1 MKSTIITLIML
12 MGGFTVVRAQED
24 KTVDEM
30 INDAIFEFY
39 GIDLSGKAYS
49 NSNSNSKE
57 EDTDNQIYAALPMM
71 AEFPGG
77 MNAQVDFINKNL
89 VYPKECISNNIEG
102 KIILKIIVEK
112 DGRISSAEVMKSS
125 KDKHPALIREALRLV
140 SIMPRWTPAQ
150 YRDNDSGR
158 LRNVRFQTYV
168 SVFFRLRDG
177 KYLPF
182 VMPPENSTSKK
193 TTQNNLLY
201 KPASFIST
209 KTFEE
214 QILPNMNKA
223 IILSFYAAWAKPC
236 NELNRDWD
244 TLFGTFN
251 GKYRLCHI
259 DVDNHEESDG
269 LADRYE
275 VSAIPT
281 LILIYNRN
289 GDFVNW
295 RGYGKGSESAIKS
308 WFEDGIRKAESYF
321 GR

>member
-12 MGGFTVVRAQED
+12 MCCFTVVRAQED
-24 KTVDEM
+24 NTVDEM
-30 INDAIFEFY
+30 VNDAILEFI
-39 GIDLSGKAYS
+39 GIDLSGRSSS
-49 NSNSNSKE
+49 NSNSNSKD
-57 EDTDNQIYAALPMM
+57 EDADNQIYVSTEKI

-77 MNAQVDFINKNL
+77 MNALFDFINRNL
-89 VYPKECISNNIEG
+89 IYPKECISNNIEG
-102 KIILKIIVEK
+102 RIMLKIIVEK
-112 DGRISSAEVMKSS
+112 DGRISAQVSESS
-125 KDKHPALIREALRLV
+125 KDRHPALIREALRLV
-140 SIMPRWTPAQ
+140 SIMPRWTPAG
-150 YRDNDSGR
+150 YRGNSSKFI
-158 LRNVRFQTYV
+158 NVRFQTYIPIV
-168 SVFFRLRDG
+168 FRLRDG

-182 VMPPENSTSKK
+182 VMPSEKS
-193 TTQNNLLY
+193 TQNKPLY

-209 KTFEE
+209 KTFKE

-223 IILSFYAAWAKPC
+223 IILSFYADWAGPC
-236 NELNRDWD
+236 KELNRDWD

-269 LADRYE
+269 LVDRYE

-289 GDFVNW
+289 GDFVKW
-295 RGYGKGSESAIKS
+295 RGTVRGRESAIKS

>member
-1 MKSTIITLIML
+1 MKSTVITLIML
-12 MGGFTVVRAQED
+12 MCCFTVVKAQGGIITE
-24 KTVDEM
+24 EE
-30 INDAIFEFY
+30 INDAIFEVT
-39 GIDLSGKAYS
+39 GINFNSSSSS

-57 EDTDNQIYAALPMM
+57 EETDNQIYVVAEKI

-77 MNAQVDFINKNL
+77 MNAQFDFINKNL
-89 VYPKECISNNIEG
+89 IYPKECISNNIEG
-102 KIILKIIVEK
+102 RIILEVVIEK
-112 DGRISSAEVMKSS
+112 DGKISSAKVSESS

-140 SIMPRWTPAQ
+140 SIMPKWTPAE
-150 YRDNDSGR
+150 YRGNNSK
-158 LRNVRFQTYV
+158 LRNVRFQTDLFV
-168 SVFFRLRDG
+168 LFRLRDG

-182 VMPPENSTSKK
+182 VMPSKNSTSIKS
-193 TTQNNLLY
+193 TQNKSLY
-201 KPASFIST
+201 RPASFIST

-223 IILSFYAAWAKPC
+223 VILSFYADWAVPC
-236 NELNRDWD
+236 SRLNRDWD
-244 TLFGTFN
+244 TLFGSFN

-269 LADRYE
+269 LVDRYK
-275 VSAIPT
+275 VDAVPA

-289 GDFVNW
+289 GDFVKW
-295 RGYGKGSESAIKS
+295 RGYASEHEPAIKS

>member
-12 MGGFTVVRAQED
+12 MCCFTVVRAQED

-30 INDAIFEFY
+30 VNDAILEFI
-39 GIDLSGKAYS
+39 GIDLSDRSSSNS
-49 NSNSNSKE
+49 NSNSNSKD
-57 EDTDNQIYAALPMM
+57 EDADNQIYVSTEKI

-77 MNAQVDFINKNL
+77 MNALFDFINRNL
-89 VYPKECISNNIEG
+89 IYPKECISNNIEG
-102 KIILKIIVEK
+102 RIMLKIIVEK
-112 DGRISSAEVMKSS
+112 DGRISAQVSESS
-125 KDKHPALIREALRLV
+125 KDRHPALIREALRLV
-140 SIMPRWTPAQ
+140 SIMPRWTPAG
-150 YRDNDSGR
+150 YRGNSSKFI
-158 LRNVRFQTYV
+158 NVRFQTYIPIV
-168 SVFFRLRDG
+168 FRLRDG

-182 VMPPENSTSKK
+182 VMPSEKS
-193 TTQNNLLY
+193 TQNKPLY

-223 IILSFYAAWAKPC
+223 IILSFYAAWAAPC

-269 LADRYE
+269 LADRYK
-275 VSAIPT
+275 VNSIPT

-289 GDFVNW
+289 GDFVKW
-295 RGYGKGSESAIKS
+295 IGSGKRRESAIKS

>member
-12 MGGFTVVRAQED
+12 MCCFTVVRAQED

-30 INDAIFEFY
+30 VNNAILEFI
-39 GIDLSGKAYS
+39 GIDLSGRSSSNS
-49 NSNSNSKE
+49 NSNSNSKD
-57 EDTDNQIYAALPMM
+57 EDADNQIYVSTEKI

-77 MNAQVDFINKNL
+77 MNALFDFINRNL
-89 VYPKECISNNIEG
+89 IYPKECISNNIEG
-102 KIILKIIVEK
+102 RIMLKIIVEK
-112 DGRISSAEVMKSS
+112 DGRISAQVSESS
-125 KDKHPALIREALRLV
+125 KDRHPALIREALRLV
-140 SIMPRWTPAQ
+140 SIMPRWTPAG
-150 YRDNDSGR
+150 YRGNSSKFI
-158 LRNVRFQTYV
+158 NVRFQTYIPIV
-168 SVFFRLRDG
+168 FRLRDG

-182 VMPPENSTSKK
+182 VMPSEKS
-193 TTQNNLLY
+193 TQNNPLY